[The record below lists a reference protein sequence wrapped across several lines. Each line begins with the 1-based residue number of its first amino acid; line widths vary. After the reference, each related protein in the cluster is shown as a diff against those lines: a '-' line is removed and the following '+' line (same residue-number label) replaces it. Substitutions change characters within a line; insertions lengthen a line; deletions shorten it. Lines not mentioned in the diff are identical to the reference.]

1 MTNLSSSFKND
12 PNLDSF
18 QPLGFD
24 FPSFHQETS
33 EFAEKSMNFDDFI
46 FSDAHLSLNCCSSL
60 ENQCSSE
67 ERSLYFIQPNLIKE
81 DKINKSIEKI
91 VKPVFLTKKTK
102 GRGKNNNKKQ
112 IRKRKTHVKY
122 AFDNV
127 LTKIQVHFLNFL
139 VDFANDALKHII
151 KDRKYYFRKL
161 NYNFK
166 RNIKYNHFNELKT
179 LKIKEI
185 LSQDISNKYKLTS
198 KETNKEIILRVTTF
212 SNWLKAFF
220 DIDYLKAFN
229 IYYNK
234 LKPLKKVIFQ
244 GIEINLSS
252 QTKSFNNLLKN
263 NKEMKDII
271 ITAVQDVYFNGNKN
285 LTEKFSVEKYTEEKK
300 NNYMNLN
307 TDLNQKIH

>member
-1 MTNLSSSFKND
+1 MLHLSSSFKND

-18 QPLGFD
+18 QPLAFD

-33 EFAEKSMNFDDFI
+33 EFAEKSMNFEDLI
-46 FSDAHLSLNCCSSL
+46 FFDAHLSLNCCSSL

-91 VKPVFLTKKTK
+91 VKPVFLTKK
-102 GRGKNNNKKQ
+102 RGKNNNKKQ
-112 IRKRKTHVKY
+112 IRKRKTHLKY

-127 LTKIQVHFLNFL
+127 LVKIQVHFLNFL

-151 KDRKYYFRKL
+151 KDRKYYFCKL

-166 RNIKYNHFNELKT
+166 RNIKYNHFNELKK

-198 KETNKEIILRVTTF
+198 KETNKEIISHVTTF

-307 TDLNQKIH
+307 NDLNQKVH

>member
-1 MTNLSSSFKND
+1 MLHLSSSFKND

-18 QPLGFD
+18 QPPAFD

-33 EFAEKSMNFDDFI
+33 EFAEKSMNFDDLI
-46 FSDAHLSLNCCSSL
+46 FFDSHLPLNCCSSL

-91 VKPVFLTKKTK
+91 VKPVFLTKK
-102 GRGKNNNKKQ
+102 RGKNTNKKQ

-122 AFDNV
+122 ALDNV
-127 LTKIQVHFLNFL
+127 LVKIQVHFLNFL

-151 KDRKYYFRKL
+151 KDRKYYFLKL

-198 KETNKEIILRVTTF
+198 KETNKEIILRVTIF

-271 ITAVQDVYFNGNKN
+271 ITTVEDVYFNGNKN

-307 TDLNQKIH
+307 NDLNQKVH

>member
-1 MTNLSSSFKND
+1 MLHLSNSFKDD

-18 QPLGFD
+18 QAPAFD
-24 FPSFHQETS
+24 ILSFHQETS

-46 FSDAHLSLNCCSSL
+46 FSDAHLSLNCCSNL

-67 ERSLYFIQPNLIKE
+67 ERSLYFIHPNLINE

-112 IRKRKTHVKY
+112 IKKRKTHVKY

-185 LSQDISNKYKLTS
+185 LSQDISNKYKLTP
-198 KETNKEIILRVTTF
+198 KETNKEIILRVTIF

-220 DIDYLKAFN
+220 DIDYLKAFS

-285 LTEKFSVEKYTEEKK
+285 LTEKFSVEKYTE
-300 NNYMNLN
+300 
-307 TDLNQKIH
+307 

>member
-1 MTNLSSSFKND
+1 MLHLSSSFKND

-18 QPLGFD
+18 ESPGFD

-33 EFAEKSMNFDDFI
+33 EFAEKSMNFNDFI
-46 FSDAHLSLNCCSSL
+46 FFDTHLSLNCCNSL

-139 VDFANDALKHII
+139 VDFANDALKHTI

-198 KETNKEIILRVTTF
+198 KETNKEIILRVTIF

-234 LKPLKKVIFQ
+234 LKPLKKVINQ

-307 TDLNQKIH
+307 NDLNQKVH

>member
-1 MTNLSSSFKND
+1 MQHLSSSFKND
-12 PNLDSF
+12 LNLDSF
-18 QPLGFD
+18 QPPGFD

-46 FSDAHLSLNCCSSL
+46 FFDSHLSLNCCSSL

-67 ERSLYFIQPNLIKE
+67 ERSLYFIHPNLIKE

-139 VDFANDALKHII
+139 VDFANDALKHTI

-185 LSQDISNKYKLTS
+185 LSQDISNKYKLTP
-198 KETNKEIILRVTTF
+198 KETNKEIILRVTIF

-220 DIDYLKAFN
+220 DIDYLKAFS

-307 TDLNQKIH
+307 NDLNQKVH

>member
-1 MTNLSSSFKND
+1 
-12 PNLDSF
+12 
-18 QPLGFD
+18 
-24 FPSFHQETS
+24 
-33 EFAEKSMNFDDFI
+33 MNFDDLI
-46 FSDAHLSLNCCSSL
+46 FFDSHLPLNCCSSL

-91 VKPVFLTKKTK
+91 VKPVFLTKK
-102 GRGKNNNKKQ
+102 RGKNTNKKQ

-122 AFDNV
+122 ALDNV
-127 LTKIQVHFLNFL
+127 LVKIQVHFLNFL
-139 VDFANDALKHII
+139 VDFANDALKHTI
-151 KDRKYYFRKL
+151 KDRKYYFLKL

-166 RNIKYNHFNELKT
+166 RNIKYNHFNELKK

-185 LSQDISNKYKLTS
+185 LSQDISNKYKLNS
-198 KETNKEIILRVTTF
+198 KETNKEIISHVTTF

-220 DIDYLKAFN
+220 DIDYLKAFS

-300 NNYMNLN
+300 SNYMNLN
-307 TDLNQKIH
+307 NDLNQKVH

>member
-1 MTNLSSSFKND
+1 MLHLSSSFKND

-18 QPLGFD
+18 QPLAFD

-33 EFAEKSMNFDDFI
+33 EFAEKSMNFDDCI
-46 FSDAHLSLNCCSSL
+46 FFDTHLSLNCCNSL

-166 RNIKYNHFNELKT
+166 RNIKYNHFNELKK

-198 KETNKEIILRVTTF
+198 KETNKEIISHVTTF

-220 DIDYLKAFN
+220 DIDYLKAFS

-307 TDLNQKIH
+307 NDLNQKVH

>member
-1 MTNLSSSFKND
+1 MLHLSSSFKND

-18 QPLGFD
+18 QPPAFD

-33 EFAEKSMNFDDFI
+33 EFAEKSMNFDDLI
-46 FSDAHLSLNCCSSL
+46 FFDSHLPLNCCSSL

-91 VKPVFLTKKTK
+91 VKPVFLTKK
-102 GRGKNNNKKQ
+102 RGKNTNKKQ

-122 AFDNV
+122 ALDNV
-127 LTKIQVHFLNFL
+127 LVKIQVHFLNFL

-179 LKIKEI
+179 LKIKKI
-185 LSQDISNKYKLTS
+185 LINVIKGTKFLIIYIISKN
-198 KETNKEIILRVTTF
+198 F
-212 SNWLKAFF
+212 
-220 DIDYLKAFN
+220 YL
-229 IYYNK
+229 
-234 LKPLKKVIFQ
+234 
-244 GIEINLSS
+244 
-252 QTKSFNNLLKN
+252 
-263 NKEMKDII
+263 
-271 ITAVQDVYFNGNKN
+271 
-285 LTEKFSVEKYTEEKK
+285 
-300 NNYMNLN
+300 
-307 TDLNQKIH
+307 